1 MRFKAHA
8 RAGNY
13 CDKRGAQPWHLFRV
27 ANILATCP
35 WPSFLFITSS
45 TPSFSTLA
53 TPSRPGPKRLIL
65 LTEIYQNFAN
75 TIDSDSRTWNIQ
87 HNTFKNMTLN
97 ECSPFI
103 FISVSTDLKIIAT
116 KFCTFKIWLML
127 MFLRFTEL
135 TGRNDQKLVSRPP
148 EVPSRDVP
156 GLMRSRFTTVV
167 IRTICH

>member
-35 WPSFLFITSS
+35 WPSFLFITPS
-45 TPSFSTLA
+45 TPSFLTLA
-53 TPSRPGPKRLIL
+53 TLSRPGPKRLIL
-65 LTEIYQNFAN
+65 LTEIYQNFAK

-97 ECSPFI
+97 ECWWPLPLYLHQCQHRPYNNCNHGWCWCFYVPQSWQEEMI
-103 FISVSTDLKIIAT
+103 
-116 KFCTFKIWLML
+116 
-127 MFLRFTEL
+127 
-135 TGRNDQKLVSRPP
+135 RNWYLVLQKLPP
-148 EVPSRDVP
+148 EMSPADEESFHDAGYQNYLP
-156 GLMRSRFTTVV
+156 LA
-167 IRTICH
+167 

>member
-1 MRFKAHA
+1 MPGREIIVI
-8 RAGNY
+8 
-13 CDKRGAQPWHLFRV
+13 RGGHSHDTSFGLPTSLL
-27 ANILATCP
+27 LA
-35 WPSFLFITSS
+35 
-45 TPSFSTLA
+45 
-53 TPSRPGPKRLIL
+53 PGPPSSSSPRQHLLSQLWQHFQEHDPRGWYYLLKYIKILQKPLIQIAGPE
-65 LTEIYQNFAN
+65 TFN
-75 TIDSDSRTWNIQ
+75 TTLSRTWHWMNA
-87 HNTFKNMTLN
+87 
-97 ECSPFI
+97 CGPSPFI

-156 GLMRSRFTTVV
+156 GLMRSRFTTLV